1 MSQESCQP
9 FGQHRLNYTDR
20 MKSCNPFMILSHAK
34 KNTLRIVDRFSV
46 VVVVEASGKS
56 RFPRVYESRHLHV
69 FIKEFLIRN
78 FSSKPSG
85 LVVFKN

>member
-1 MSQESCQP
+1 
-9 FGQHRLNYTDR
+9 

-34 KNTLRIVDRFSV
+34 KNTLRIVDRYSVV

-69 FIKEFLIRN
+69 FIKEFLLKSKFWNVFETMCIRIFTIN
-78 FSSKPSG
+78 
-85 LVVFKN
+85 